1 MSSPNLFFPT
11 PVWVTKI
18 DKYKETN
25 EEIYKYIKNLREIDE
40 KGIIKSNIKGWHSN
54 DFNLKDE
61 EVKKFINLI
70 SPHINKTL
78 VDMNWDIN
86 NQLIKISSMWA
97 IINIGGAANARHHH
111 GNSAISAAYYVRA
124 PKNSGDLVF
133 YDPRPAPVY
142 SHPHSKEPNYLN
154 AMVNSVSPV
163 EGALVLFPSYLD
175 HSVNENI
182 SNDERI
188 VISFNVTLSLK

>member
-54 DFNLKDE
+54 DFDLKDE

-70 SPHINKTL
+70 SPHINKAL

-142 SHPHSKEPNYLN
+142 SHPHSKKPNHLTIPIEIRICKLN
-154 AMVNSVSPV
+154 
-163 EGALVLFPSYLD
+163 EK
-175 HSVNENI
+175 
-182 SNDERI
+182 
-188 VISFNVTLSLK
+188 T